1 MCSLSELPNEDVPVP
16 EYCICCTF
24 NGKNPAIIITG
35 GSDEFLGSE
44 GGTVMWTIKQA
55 TDYCQCIFEEII
67 AV

>member
-1 MCSLSELPNEDVPVP
+1 MKMFLSLNIISAAHLMEK
-16 EYCICCTF
+16 I
-24 NGKNPAIIITG
+24 AITIIG

-55 TDYCQCIFEEII
+55 SDYCQCVFEEII